1 MGSGIRRAVR
11 GGKSCDRTIDELATE
26 RDLVPDV
33 LEAARAQ
40 HQDRLQHIT
49 DGSSGDG
56 PHKRHGELHDE
67 VERLLIT
74 TERQRINELFRD
86 GKLNDEAR
94 RRIERELDMR
104 EAHLPKS

>member
-1 MGSGIRRAVR
+1 MA
-11 GGKSCDRTIDELATE
+11 
-26 RDLVPDV
+26 
-33 LEAARAQ
+33 
-40 HQDRLQHIT
+40 
-49 DGSSGDG
+49 
-56 PHKRHGELHDE
+56 HKRHGELHDE

-74 TERQRINELFRD
+74 AERQRINELFRD